1 MTYIVSVTI
10 HVIHEQ
16 RAAFIAASRDN
27 AEFSRREAGCR
38 QFDVSQAIDDVDCF
52 HLYEAY
58 DSAEAFTQH
67 QQTAHYL
74 RWRDT
79 VNPLMAK
86 PRVGVK
92 WNRISP

>member
-10 HVIHEQ
+10 HVMAEQ
-16 RAAFIAASRDN
+16 RAAFIAASRQN

-38 QFDVSQAIDDVDCF
+38 QFDVAQAIEDTSCF

-58 DSAEAFTQH
+58 DSAEAFALH

-74 RWRDT
+74 LWRDT
-79 VNPLMAK
+79 VNPWMAQK
-86 PRVGVK
+86 RVGVK